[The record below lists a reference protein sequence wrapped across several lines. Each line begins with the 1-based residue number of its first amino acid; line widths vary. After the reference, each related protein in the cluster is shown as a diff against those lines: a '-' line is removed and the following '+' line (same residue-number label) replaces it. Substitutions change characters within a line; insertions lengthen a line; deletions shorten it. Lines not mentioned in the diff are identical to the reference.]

1 MDSGFKKRHNVN
13 PRTTANLL
21 SLITFWW
28 VLDIFKL
35 GYKRDL
41 KIEDL
46 YDALDE
52 HRSDFLGDKLE
63 KMWHQEVQ
71 RVKIKKKSPSLFR
84 VFVRCFGGTTLWLLL
99 SLSMSEFLLHH

>member
-1 MDSGFKKRHNVN
+1 MWPVGCRLESYELRFIVVYIVCYIVVFFFRW
-13 PRTTANLL
+13 
-21 SLITFWW
+21 I
-28 VLDIFKL
+28 LDIFKL

-63 KMWHQEVQ
+63 KY
-71 RVKIKKKSPSLFR
+71 
-84 VFVRCFGGTTLWLLL
+84 VFFVI
-99 SLSMSEFLLHH
+99 

>member
-1 MDSGFKKRHNVN
+1 MIFFRW
-13 PRTTANLL
+13 
-21 SLITFWW
+21 I
-28 VLDIFKL
+28 LDIFKL

-63 KMWHQEVQ
+63 KY
-71 RVKIKKKSPSLFR
+71 
-84 VFVRCFGGTTLWLLL
+84 VFFVT
-99 SLSMSEFLLHH
+99 

>member
-1 MDSGFKKRHNVN
+1 MVGCIWPTGCRLEFYELRFIDVYIQYVILHFIFRW
-13 PRTTANLL
+13 
-21 SLITFWW
+21 I
-28 VLDIFKL
+28 LDIFKL

-63 KMWHQEVQ
+63 KY
-71 RVKIKKKSPSLFR
+71 
-84 VFVRCFGGTTLWLLL
+84 VFFVL
-99 SLSMSEFLLHH
+99 